1 MFGWSVLSVWLSV
14 LSVWLSVLSDWV
26 VCTECLV
33 VCTECLVVCTECLGS
48 LCLTGE
54 DDDYQD
60 ASSINVI
67 LLPID
72 DTRSHDGDDDD
83 DDYQDAASR
92 PPEQLTSAAMHRKH
106 NHHHHHQQQQHQ
118 QQHPQQQHA
127 YHPHDLALDPAGRT
141 TFPPSPREMYSHQ
154 MGYSPTTPN
163 GHQVTVTD
171 WYRIQTQKG
180 SNERLFNTDTQYA
193 HFRGNRLYDIITNF
207 VLT

>member
-1 MFGWSVLSVWLSV
+1 MFWLSV
-14 LSVWLSVLSDWV
+14 LSVWLSVP
-26 VCTECLV
+26 
-33 VCTECLVVCTECLGS
+33 ECLGS

-83 DDYQDAASR
+83 DDYPRRSLPPPRAA
-92 PPEQLTSAAMHRKH
+92 K
-106 NHHHHHQQQQHQ
+106 
-118 QQHPQQQHA
+118 HPQRCTA
-127 YHPHDLALDPAGRT
+127 STTITTTTNSNNTSSSNPPAAACLPPPRPGVGPGRPHNLPPLA
-141 TFPPSPREMYSHQ
+141 REMYSHQ

-180 SNERLFNTDTQYA
+180 FKRTTLIYFNTDTQCA
-193 HFRGNRLYDIITNF
+193 TFSGEIALYDIITKF